1 MSTDRDAHSH
11 SPADERRDAG
21 DRGGRTQAAGTDR
34 LSRLRDLHGYEVA
47 DGYPDIRGWD
57 VKTSDGAT
65 IGEVEDLIVDL
76 QALRV
81 RYVVVELARQFR
93 NATHT
98 ASLGEAI
105 RRASRR
111 VAEAAA
117 DVGDAPQ
124 PDAGEGHTLIPVG
137 GVRLDDRH
145 DEVIVEHLTSE
156 QVVGLPR
163 YGGLALTD
171 EYESAVRNRLFEDE
185 STGLA
190 GAAGAEG
197 YEGTAYDDQRLFAG
211 RRAPTDERRPE
222 AVTGE
227 AEVRVPVAREEII
240 VRAQGATDEPAAP
253 AVPAEPRRERANADD
268 VAGRVEGNPASRPG
282 PGAIDRR

>member
-1 MSTDRDAHSH
+1 MSTDRDAHTH
-11 SPADERRDAG
+11 SPADDRRDAG
-21 DRGGRTQAAGTDR
+21 DRSGRTRAAAPGR
-34 LSRLRDLHGYEVA
+34 LSRLRDLQGYEVA

-57 VKTSDGAT
+57 VKTSDGTT
-65 IGEVEDLIVDL
+65 IGEVEDLIVDP

-105 RRASRR
+105 RQASRR

-117 DVGDAPQ
+117 DVGDAPE

-145 DEVIVEHLTSE
+145 DEVIVEQLTSE

-171 EYESAVRNRLFEDE
+171 EYESAVRNRLFDDE
-185 STGLA
+185 AAGLA
-190 GAAGAEG
+190 GTARPAG
-197 YEGTAYDDQRLFAG
+197 YEGDAYDDQRLFAG
-211 RRAPTDERRPE
+211 RRAPTDERRAEP
-222 AVTGE
+222 VTGDE
-227 AEVRVPVAREEII
+227 EVRVPVAREEII
-240 VRAQGATDEPAAP
+240 VRAQGATEEPTA
-253 AVPAEPRRERANADD
+253 PAEPRRERANVDD
-268 VAGRVEGNPASRPG
+268 VARRVEGDPTSRSG
-282 PGAIDRR
+282 SDATDRR